1 MAGQLLYIK
10 SNKKLYKKDNEYYT
24 PKRIVNYFGKF
35 DYDPATTL
43 EKAQDL
49 EIPNYDT
56 IDTDGLSSDWS
67 KYKRIWCNPP
77 FTIKFD
83 FLKKAV
89 DTYKNNKNIDIYILL
104 TSESLA
110 TKKFKNTMQDV
121 KMKLF
126 IPGGRINF
134 ESGIGKKGKSPA
146 FGSVIIKLQD
156 KYDIELIDMDKLI
169 KD

>member
-24 PKRIVNYFGKF
+24 PKKIVDYFGSF
-35 DYDPATTL
+35 DYDPATVK
-43 EKAQDL
+43 EKA
-49 EIPNYDT
+49 EEFNIKNYDT
-56 IDTDGLSSDWS
+56 IETDGLIQDWS

-89 DTYKNNKNIDIYILL
+89 ETYNNNKDIEIYILL
-104 TSESLA
+104 TIESLA
-110 TKKFKNTMQDV
+110 TKKFRDTMKDV

-126 IPGGRINF
+126 IPAGRINF

-146 FGSVIIKLQD
+146 FGSCIIKLQD
-156 KYDIELIDMDKLI
+156 KYEIEILNMEVL
-169 KD
+169 